1 MISVVMAIEILAIG
15 YPGFGTGQTILALA
29 GIFILAIG
37 VALKFN
43 HKESKLFAVTGP
55 TVSSVQFLLIG
66 AWFGL
71 LTGIVEQGLFVF
83 RRWLLER
90 VLVMNPHWFWMK
102 PVANLI
108 LFAVIALAILLVA
121 RLWLRVVP
129 IRLSG
134 VFIFMAFAAQLLL
147 FPEVHKL
154 AAIILATGL
163 AFQFSKSIVAHAR
176 GFLTVVRRT
185 SPWVAGLTAALLL
198 TVYTWKLLPEYR
210 ALAKLPPAKPGS
222 ANVLLIVLDTVRASS
237 LSVYGYNRPT
247 TPNLEK
253 FARTGVRF
261 ESALSSSPW
270 TLPSHGT
277 MFTGRLPHEL
287 FASGETPIN
296 GGNPIL
302 SSHATLAEVLTDN
315 GYITGGFV
323 GNLLYCSHAH
333 GLDRGFAHYEDFLAS
348 SQSVFL
354 SSTFGVEIFKKMRR
368 LLKWNE
374 PVRKT
379 AGDINQAFLDWL
391 GDNDQRPFFVFL
403 NYIDAHA
410 PYMPPKS
417 FERKFGDGKPGKVS
431 VDLMR
436 KYEPEKIKKLQD
448 AYDNCIAYLD
458 EEIGKLLESLQ
469 VRGVLENTVV
479 IITSDHGEHFGE
491 HDLMLHGNSL
501 YRPLLDVP
509 LLISFPAGPAGKS
522 VPETVSL
529 RDLPA
534 TVVDLLGLESKKSF
548 PGSSLRRYWNG
559 HPEKPDELAGA
570 HLAEILVGERK
581 IKWGNESWPSHQG
594 GMISLMADGYHY
606 IKNGNGSEELYDFEN
621 DVQELQDLSNT
632 EAGKKVIKQFRLT
645 LSAELSQSKAKPGFK
660 IQRAGSR

>member
-1 MISVVMAIEILAIG
+1 MG
-15 YPGFGTGQTILALA
+15 YPGFGTSQIILLGLGLA
-29 GIFILAIG
+29 VLLFG
-37 VALKFN
+37 VAQRIEFDW
-43 HKESKLFAVTGP
+43 SKLFTVTGP

-71 LTGIVEQGLFVF
+71 LTGIFEQGAFVF

-108 LFAVIALAILLVA
+108 LFAIIAFAILLVA
-121 RLWLRVVP
+121 RLWLKGVP
-129 IRLSG
+129 VRLTG
-134 VFIFMAFAAQLLL
+134 IFIFLAFAAQLLL
-147 FPEVHKL
+147 FPEVHKFAAIML
-154 AAIILATGL
+154 AAGL
-163 AFQFSKSIVAHAR
+163 GFRLSKWIAAHAH
-176 GFLTVVRRT
+176 GFLAIVRRT
-185 SPWVAGLTAALLL
+185 IPWVAGLTAALLL
-198 TVYTWKLLPEYR
+198 SVYTWKLLPEYR
-210 ALAKLPPAKPGS
+210 ALAKLPSAKPGS
-222 ANVLLIVLDTVRASS
+222 SNVLLIVLDTVRASS
-237 LSVYGYNRPT
+237 LSAYGYDRPT
-247 TPNLEK
+247 TPQLEK
-253 FARTGVRF
+253 FAKRGVRF
-261 ESALSSSPW
+261 ENALSSSPW

-277 MFTGRLPHEL
+277 IFTGRLPHEL
-287 FASGETPIN
+287 FTNGETPIN
-296 GGNPIL
+296 GGNPL
-302 SSHATLAEVLTDN
+302 PSDYPTLAEVLTDN
-315 GYITGGFV
+315 GYVTGGFV
-323 GNLLYCSHAH
+323 ANLVYCSHAH
-333 GLDRGFAHYEDFLAS
+333 GLDRGFTHYEDFLVS
-348 SQSVFL
+348 SQSVLL

-391 GDNDQRPFFVFL
+391 GDNDQQPFFAFL
-403 NYIDAHA
+403 NYFDAHA

-645 LSAELSQSKAKPGFK
+645 LSAELSQSKAKPDFK